1 MTTTGDLFVNIK
13 GDNKGLKRTLDQSS
27 RQVQGF
33 AKKTEDRM
41 KNGLG
46 IGDIAAL
53 GALANIRSL
62 PGLINRVQR
71 GRRGM
76 REIAEKADSYRMS
89 QHIRREMGFEKRFF
103 HGMQF
108 PDTARRIEDMKA
120 RKRRLNAD
128 RNALL
133 PMQRTVKA
141 LLSAPAVT
149 AAVAGM
155 VGAVWLTNANKWQ
168 KRNTQAASKFSGAVI
183 ANKARI
189 DAANIKR
196 DIRLAKDPGI
206 VSTTLMRQN
215 AANYRANSG
224 NPGFGNAMN
233 VAGAGW
239 DYFIGFMTNALTN
252 NPYTHGGVI

>member
-13 GDNKGLKRTLDQSS
+13 GDNRGLKRSLDQSS

-46 IGDIAAL
+46 FADIAAL
-53 GALANIRSL
+53 GALANVRSL
-62 PGLINRVQR
+62 PGLVKRVQR

-76 REIAEKADSYRMS
+76 REIAEKADGYRMV
-89 QHIRREMGFEKRFF
+89 QHMRRHQGYEGRFF
-103 HGMQF
+103 HRITR
-108 PDTARRIEDMKA
+108 PDTAARIEEMKA
-120 RKRRLNAD
+120 NKRRLNAD

-155 VGAVWLTNANKWQ
+155 VGAVWVANANKWQ
-168 KRNTQAASKFSGAVI
+168 KRTTEAANKFSGTVI

-189 DAANIKR
+189 DAANVRR
-196 DIRLAKDPGI
+196 DIRLARDPMLAGG
-206 VSTTLMRQN
+206 VQMRQN

-252 NPYTHGGVI
+252 NPFTHGGVI